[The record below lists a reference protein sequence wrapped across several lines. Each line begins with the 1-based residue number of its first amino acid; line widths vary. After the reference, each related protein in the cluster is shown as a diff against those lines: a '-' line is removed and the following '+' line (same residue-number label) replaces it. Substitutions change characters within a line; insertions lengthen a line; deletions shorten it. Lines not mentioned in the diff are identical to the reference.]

1 MRASWIFRRYFIPS
15 LWLTITGAL
24 RIISVLLASWVV
36 WLVLLKILIWFAW
49 RLLVTI
55 VLHMANSPTRVTNRS
70 SFSCALSWRFFAVI
84 WFRPVKPFIRAS
96 HALNLILIIR
106 CPSSALFEQR
116 SLQLSIY
123 LGRLN
128 SEGGTS
134 CFVKLY
140 CGKRFLKT
148 FFTDLINGQK
158 QIRGTHVTRAVLSCW
173 RLLDHAS
180 RVELNFVV
188 LLNFDNVLEG
198 PRSTRRNH
206 HCDIGFSH

>member
-1 MRASWIFRRYFIPS
+1 MNFVRYRFPAHQDLAERWTVEQWTDFR
-15 LWLTITGAL
+15 L
-24 RIISVLLASWVV
+24 ISM
-36 WLVLLKILIWFAW
+36 LIWPLYSFICLALTGKCGENSW
-49 RLLVTI
+49 WVFGRNWFNLLTGIGVVCLRRRGTLI
-55 VLHMANSPTRVTNRS
+55 KCQLKQKVII
-70 SFSCALSWRFFAVI
+70 FF
-84 WFRPVKPFIRAS
+84 
-96 HALNLILIIR
+96 
-106 CPSSALFEQR
+106 FEQR
-116 SLQLSIY
+116 SFQLSIY

-140 CGKRFLKT
+140 CGKRFLKA

>member
-1 MRASWIFRRYFIPS
+1 MDGLSFDIDADMASVFVYLLGSDWKMRWELVVGLWKKLVQS
-15 LWLTITGAL
+15 LNWN
-24 RIISVLLASWVV
+24 RC
-36 WLVLLKILIWFAW
+36 
-49 RLLVTI
+49 
-55 VLHMANSPTRVTNRS
+55 RV
-70 SFSCALSWRFFAVI
+70 
-84 WFRPVKPFIRAS
+84 
-96 HALNLILIIR
+96 
-106 CPSSALFEQR
+106 SSAARNFDKMPTQTKVIIFFFEQR

-173 RLLDHAS
+173 RL
-180 RVELNFVV
+180 RY
-188 LLNFDNVLEG
+188 
-198 PRSTRRNH
+198 
-206 HCDIGFSH
+206 

>member
-1 MRASWIFRRYFIPS
+1 MDGLSFDIDADMASVFVYLLGSDWKMREC
-15 LWLTITGAL
+15 
-24 RIISVLLASWVV
+24 
-36 WLVLLKILIWFAW
+36 
-49 RLLVTI
+49 RLCRPI
-55 VLHMANSPTRVTNRS
+55 
-70 SFSCALSWRFFAVI
+70 ALSPQVMSPQPKLRRPNIGENSWWVFGRNWFNLLTGIGVVCLRRRGTLIKCQLKQKVIIFF
-84 WFRPVKPFIRAS
+84 
-96 HALNLILIIR
+96 
-106 CPSSALFEQR
+106 FEQR